1 MRGEYMSHIVHL
13 FYIWHDST
21 VEVGFDVRDMHARV
35 GTSLMRSS
43 SCSLKKKKH
52 GIPENLGGGV
62 CSALT
67 LIQSEQ
73 NKSFSQ

>member
-21 VEVGFDVRDMHARV
+21 VEVGFDARDMHARV

-43 SCSLKKKKH
+43 SCSFKKKSMEYPK
-52 GIPENLGGGV
+52 I
-62 CSALT
+62 
-67 LIQSEQ
+67 
-73 NKSFSQ
+73 

>member
-13 FYIWHDST
+13 FYIWPDST

-43 SCSLKKKKH
+43 SCSLKKKSMEYPK
-52 GIPENLGGGV
+52 I
-62 CSALT
+62 
-67 LIQSEQ
+67 
-73 NKSFSQ
+73 